1 MRGDTCAAFAR
12 HGSACCTTVSCKLQ
26 PTFKLRQCQ
35 FPTSAKPFPTCLPA
49 EWHFSAFM
57 HRHTGKYSSATL
69 SSFRRCAEGLGNGA
83 ACVYLG
89 EFGRDLAVLQESN
102 LGSEE

>member
-1 MRGDTCAAFAR
+1 
-12 HGSACCTTVSCKLQ
+12 
-26 PTFKLRQCQ
+26 
-35 FPTSAKPFPTCLPA
+35 
-49 EWHFSAFM
+49 M
-57 HRHTGKYSSATL
+57 HRHAGKYSSATL